1 MTKSYQLKRT
11 DKNFPSLSPAPT
23 PKSLG
28 PTGKQN
34 QAQPVMSTKLKADAG
49 ALGLF
54 SPDAL
59 PPDSLGSS
67 SVSTSSTNP
76 ATPSTLPVVVPVSAQ
91 SEKNSTAVGEVEAVM
106 TNINGFRLNPSFR
119 NLLTISQSL
128 KDLRESI
135 DFKVLTSESQYQP
148 TLAAL
153 AKQIMVF
160 WGDAQSSIEQFVKN
174 EKITLQN
181 IAKISYSLQAC
192 IQLDEDN
199 RLFKADDWKVLRPA
213 ICKLMRSLINCIN
226 KNDLLAVDGRNN
238 VGNVL
243 ALLGWISRGIMY
255 QVPDFGKDASAEGS
269 SKQVGLLRGFKR
281 TEDNPSLI
289 DIAQS
294 AVNYLLNSPLKM
306 FDTRQLGK
314 MVMQLGR
321 MITAGD
327 LGIQES
333 DDKPWIEPSKLAEKL
348 VTFSK
353 SSLMTQYQEKNHAQD
368 PDYVNP
374 IAVDNLCEGL
384 LTLFKKQVLVWTN
397 KDHINMAVNIA
408 NLISKAMASGRKV
421 DNKNWERYNEFLEE
435 AIENLPPELT
445 GPFNEAMNKLNN

>member
-1 MTKSYQLKRT
+1 
-11 DKNFPSLSPAPT
+11 
-23 PKSLG
+23 
-28 PTGKQN
+28 
-34 QAQPVMSTKLKADAG
+34 
-49 ALGLF
+49 
-54 SPDAL
+54 
-59 PPDSLGSS
+59 
-67 SVSTSSTNP
+67 
-76 ATPSTLPVVVPVSAQ
+76 
-91 SEKNSTAVGEVEAVM
+91 M
-106 TNINGFRLNPSFR
+106 TNINGFRLNPSFQ

-192 IQLDEDN
+192 IRLDEDN
-199 RLFKADDWKVLRPA
+199 GLFEADDWKVLRPA

-226 KNDLLAVDGRNN
+226 KNDLLAVDGTNN

-243 ALLGWISRGIMY
+243 ALLGWISRGIKY
-255 QVPDFGKDASAEGS
+255 QVPDFGKEASAEGS

-294 AVNYLLNSPLKM
+294 AVNYLLNSPLKV

-321 MITAGD
+321 MIKTGD
-327 LGIQES
+327 LGIQKS
-333 DDKPWIEPSKLAEKL
+333 DDKPWIEPSKLAQKL

-353 SSLMTQYQEKNHAQD
+353 SSLMTQYQEKNHAQG
-368 PDYVNP
+368 PGYVNP
-374 IAVDNLCEGL
+374 IAVDNLCDGL

-408 NLISKAMASGRKV
+408 NLISKAMASRQKV

-435 AIENLPPELT
+435 AIKNLPPELI
-445 GPFNEAMNKLNN
+445 GPFNEAMNKLDN